1 MVLDVVEVLKG
12 IDIFVIVDGGICF
25 LGDIVKVF
33 VVGVSCVMVGSMLVG
48 MEELLGE
55 VEFF

>member
-1 MVLDVVEVLKG
+1 MVLDVVEVFKD
-12 IDIFVIVDGGICF
+12 IDILVIVDGGICF
-25 LGDIVKVF
+25 LGDIVKVL

-48 MEELLGE
+48 IEEVLGE